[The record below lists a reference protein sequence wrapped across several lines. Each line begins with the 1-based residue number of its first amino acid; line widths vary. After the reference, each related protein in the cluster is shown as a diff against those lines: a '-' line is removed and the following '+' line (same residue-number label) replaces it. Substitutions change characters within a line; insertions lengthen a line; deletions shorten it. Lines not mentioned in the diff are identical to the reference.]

1 MQSAINAK
9 SVLRIVSEEQFCN
22 LNSDPWEAVD
32 LLDTG
37 LSSAQQ
43 AAYDELK
50 DQVTELRAGG

>member
-1 MQSAINAK
+1 M
-9 SVLRIVSEEQFCN
+9 LRIVSEEQLCN